1 MLESGLIE
9 HCAPTLAG
17 LKSANLFN
25 YYFDLKR
32 DVFKEL
38 REVNQKLNE
47 RGVYIEPLLWKD
59 TSVLIYVYRK
69 THLQQELKQTE
80 VIEFLSG
87 YGYTGCEIRQCI
99 NRLKERL
106 KSSERFPHEIGV
118 FLGYPLGDVIG
129 FIQNEGRNCKC
140 CGMWKVYDNEN
151 EAQKLFFKLQK
162 CTNVYVQL
170 FAQGRSIVQMTISA

>member
-1 MLESGLIE
+1 M
-9 HCAPTLAG
+9 
-17 LKSANLFN
+17 
-25 YYFDLKR
+25 
-32 DVFKEL
+32 
-38 REVNQKLNE
+38 
-47 RGVYIEPLLWKD
+47 
-59 TSVLIYVYRK
+59 
-69 THLQQELKQTE
+69 
-80 VIEFLSG
+80 IEFLSG
-87 YGYTGCEIRQCI
+87 YGYTGCEIRQCL